1 MLNDRTK
8 EYANERSGTYCGY
21 PNLLTTF
28 NSFEGEGQE
37 KRMCVPSRGSS
48 LPARRGRLR
57 PPCRSGGRNAS
68 RWTEVAINGG
78 RARVSTEQI
87 EKMESDGSAYSAI
100 RVSSPSRCVRTTTPP
115 IDLGIRRQMDVLL
128 SPSPSLAQT
137 RRRMKR
143 SQRDSESCTP
153 WSSR

>member
-57 PPCRSGGRNAS
+57 PPCRSGGRK
-68 RWTEVAINGG
+68 RE
-78 RARVSTEQI
+78 
-87 EKMESDGSAYSAI
+87 
-100 RVSSPSRCVRTTTPP
+100 
-115 IDLGIRRQMDVLL
+115 QMDR
-128 SPSPSLAQT
+128 SGH
-137 RRRMKR
+137 KR
-143 SQRDSESCTP
+143 GEIAGEH
-153 WSSR
+153 